1 MKKMLTM
8 LVPLL
13 SAVLL
18 AGCYYDPY
26 YYGHGPHPAP
36 PPPRGRIV
44 VPVPPLPR
52 IIVPPPAIFIYP

>member
-1 MKKMLTM
+1 MKKIITM

-13 SAVLL
+13 AAAVL

-26 YYGHGPHPAP
+26 WHGPHLAP

-44 VPVPPLPR
+44 VPLLPPPR
-52 IIVPPPAIFIYP
+52 IVIPPPAIFIHP